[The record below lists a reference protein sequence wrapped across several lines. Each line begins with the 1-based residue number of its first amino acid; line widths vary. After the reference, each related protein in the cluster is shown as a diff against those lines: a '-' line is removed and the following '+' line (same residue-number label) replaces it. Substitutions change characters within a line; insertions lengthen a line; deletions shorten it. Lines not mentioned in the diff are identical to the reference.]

1 MEKVFVTRNF
11 EKNASEIT
19 KEEFIQMM
27 MEGILA
33 ANEAYRAWSDKMA
46 EEKYIADSKIYA
58 ERRQQAIDRIIENSY
73 KKYKREIY
81 RLRWVE
87 KMMSC
92 YPEVMEKDS
101 YSHFGR
107 DLSSIRWDIKPCDNG
122 CSRIMSDHIQDT
134 LLYTLVHLQCTGWS
148 IVESLSTADKN
159 NNTMKTPNDLFA
171 TFTELVNTA
180 RQNIIDLMKSHGVKS
195 LNTNVYMYEYDYDL
209 VDVSVYNI
217 KMDCVF
223 YEPIAMI
230 TLDEQDNIHIHGE
243 KSGERYEPMTTDWL
257 NIYSLVYDI
266 FNDVDNGEIE
276 LFTDSGK

>member
-1 MEKVFVTRNF
+1 
-11 EKNASEIT
+11 
-19 KEEFIQMM
+19 
-27 MEGILA
+27 
-33 ANEAYRAWSDKMA
+33 
-46 EEKYIADSKIYA
+46 
-58 ERRQQAIDRIIENSY
+58 
-73 KKYKREIY
+73 
-81 RLRWVE
+81 
-87 KMMSC
+87 
-92 YPEVMEKDS
+92 
-101 YSHFGR
+101 
-107 DLSSIRWDIKPCDNG
+107 
-122 CSRIMSDHIQDT
+122 
-134 LLYTLVHLQCTGWS
+134 
-148 IVESLSTADKN
+148 
-159 NNTMKTPNDLFA
+159 MKTPNDLFA

-276 LFTDSGK
+276 LFTDSK